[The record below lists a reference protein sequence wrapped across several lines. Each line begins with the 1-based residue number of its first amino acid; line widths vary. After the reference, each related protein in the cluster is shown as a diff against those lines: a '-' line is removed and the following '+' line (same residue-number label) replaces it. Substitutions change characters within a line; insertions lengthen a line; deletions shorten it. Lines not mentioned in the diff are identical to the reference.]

1 MPLGTFYLN
10 IIFEKWREMEKQI
23 NFKSLSGGYV
33 SFKLE
38 MPTQC
43 IHCYKEV
50 GFIFDCSSSYDREV
64 DKTLAVTFQCP
75 SCYHYSVYEYR
86 ITNRTLYYAD
96 LVNYSYTKKV
106 DVELPKNIGKVS
118 DEFVN
123 IYEQAATAEAYNL
136 INICGVAYRKA
147 AEFLI
152 KDYVITKNQ
161 DAEEKIK
168 NMMLGNVISTYLID
182 FPKIQNL
189 AKATAWIGN
198 DETHYVRKHNDKD
211 LQDLKAFLLAAATFI
226 AADYDADQ
234 AMEMVTK

>member
-1 MPLGTFYLN
+1 
-10 IIFEKWREMEKQI
+10 MEKQI
-23 NFKSLSGGYV
+23 QFQTGYSSYV
-33 SFKLE
+33 NFKLE

-43 IHCYKEV
+43 IHCHKEV
-50 GFIFDCSSSYDREV
+50 GFIVESTSEYDSEV
-64 DKTLAVTFQCP
+64 NETLAVTFQCP
-75 SCYHYSVYEYR
+75 SCNHYSVSEY
-86 ITNRTLYYAD
+86 IIINKSDHLAK
-96 LVNYSYTKKV
+96 LVNYSYTKKI
-106 DVELPKNIGKVS
+106 DVELPKNINEVS
-118 DEFVN
+118 EEFVK

-136 INICGVAYRKA
+136 MSICGVAYRKA

-152 KDYVITKNQ
+152 KDYVIIKNS
-161 DAEEKIK
+161 DDEEKIK

-211 LQDLKAFLLAAATFI
+211 LYDLKAFLLAAATFI

-234 AMEMVTK
+234 ALAMISK

>member
-1 MPLGTFYLN
+1 MD
-10 IIFEKWREMEKQI
+10 KQI
-23 NFKSLSGGYV
+23 SFKTRGTTYV
-33 SFKLE
+33 SFKLK

-43 IHCYKEV
+43 IHCHKEV
-50 GFIFDCSSSYDREV
+50 GFIVESTSTYDREV

-75 SCYHYSVYEYR
+75 SCNRYSVFEYFILNKR
-86 ITNRTLYYAD
+86 DHLAKLI
-96 LVNYSYTKKV
+96 NYSYTKKI
-106 DVELPKNIGKVS
+106 DVELPKNISKVS

-161 DAEEKIK
+161 KDEEKIK
-168 NMMLGNVISTYLID
+168 NMMLGNVISTYLND

-211 LQDLKAFLLAAATFI
+211 LQDLKAFLLATATFI